1 MAKTYTPIATQTLT
15 ANVSTIIFSSISSAY
30 TDLILAASPVTTTSG
45 NNYYLQFNSD
55 AGSNYSDT
63 GFRGSGTAVTSGR
76 HSAASVAYIAFD
88 SSTVL
93 NSTVI
98 TASIQNYSN
107 TTTYKTVLSRYSQ
120 SSATVN
126 ATVNLWRST
135 AAINSITIGSDGGT
149 LALGG
154 TFTLY
159 GILKA

>member
-15 ANVSTIIFSSISSAY
+15 SNVSTITFSSISSAY
-30 TDLILAASPVTTTSG
+30 TDLVLVASPVTTTSG

-55 AGSNYSDT
+55 TGSNYSDT
-63 GFRGSGTAVTSGR
+63 SIRGSGAASSGR
-76 HSAASVAYIAFD
+76 HSSASVGYVAFD
-88 SSTVL
+88 SSTGLNNTVL
-93 NSTVI
+93 

-107 TTTYKTVLSRYSQ
+107 TTTYKTILSRYSQ
-120 SSATVN
+120 ASAQVN
-126 ATVNLWRST
+126 ATITLWRST
-135 AAINSITIGSDGGT
+135 AAINAITIGSDGGT